1 MLKILFMYIKAIY
14 FKFIQI
20 CIFERLWKLTQC
32 FMGKCSFDMIRS
44 LWISD
49 WWRFLCRIVGNVVF
63 LAIITLLNT
72 II

>member
-1 MLKILFMYIKAIY
+1 MEIDSVLH
-14 FKFIQI
+14 
-20 CIFERLWKLTQC
+20 
-32 FMGKCSFDMIRS
+32 GKVFIRS